1 MKSAEAEL
9 GRVLVRGR
17 RSTRTRPSFRP
28 PPDPGLNF
36 LSTKGRH
43 AALRRFG
50 DHENLKNLK
59 GVPTM
64 AAGQ

>member
-1 MKSAEAEL
+1 MKPAEAEL

-17 RSTRTRPSFRP
+17 KPTRTRPSFRP

-50 DHENLKNLK
+50 NHENLK

-64 AAGQ
+64 AVGK